1 MKSIGRSKRGCNK
14 GHMRC
19 VIWVKRVNGVEVVIF
34 FRFFSV
40 LGSAALHLKKMKMV
54 GRNWEE
60 NSDIPFKIWRKFAVC
75 KSIGFD
81 SWEEGNF
88 VRVHGDHNV
97 FLNFR

>member
-1 MKSIGRSKRGCNK
+1 
-14 GHMRC
+14 
-19 VIWVKRVNGVEVVIF
+19 
-34 FRFFSV
+34 
-40 LGSAALHLKKMKMV
+40 MKMV

-60 NSDIPFKIWRKFAVC
+60 NSDIPFKIWRKFAVR